1 MSTFEGF
8 DEDSDD
14 IREIYTFRYSDG
26 DRHISFTTEK
36 NNDYWPDVL
45 DKFLD
50 FLGSVYGYDIRK
62 NVTVKESQGSLNF
75 GDDIGDF

>member
-8 DEDSDD
+8 DEYSDD
-14 IREIYTFRYSDG
+14 IREIYTFRYTDG
-26 DRHISFTTEK
+26 DRSISFNSQL

-45 DKFLD
+45 NKFLD
-50 FLGSVYGYDIRK
+50 FLSSVYGYDIRK
-62 NVTVKESQGSLNF
+62 NVTVNEPKGSLNF